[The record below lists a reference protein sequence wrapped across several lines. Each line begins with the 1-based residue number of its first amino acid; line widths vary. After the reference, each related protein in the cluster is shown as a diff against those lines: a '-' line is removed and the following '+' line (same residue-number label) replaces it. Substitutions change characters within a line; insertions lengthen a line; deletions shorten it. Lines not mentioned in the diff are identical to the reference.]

1 MSTWKIDR
9 RFDTPQNAQ
18 VLAFLRADNPS
29 AHSDVAE
36 ELLRSAEGMAGVEP
50 YSPDRPRC
58 AFVMLHLEDST
69 IIGLAYGQSGLAYR
83 LPDSRIAEAGRAGAQ
98 PAEGL
103 GSNWFLLEP
112 WSDTET
118 LQESRRRLAHWCRV
132 AAGATHQ
139 EDSV

>member
-1 MSTWKIDR
+1 
-9 RFDTPQNAQ
+9 
-18 VLAFLRADNPS
+18 
-29 AHSDVAE
+29 
-36 ELLRSAEGMAGVEP
+36 MAGVDH
-50 YSPDRPRC
+50 YCPDLPHY
-58 AFVMLHLEDST
+58 AFVVLHLEDSA

-83 LPDSRIAEAGRAGAQ
+83 LPDSRIAEAARAGAQ

-132 AAGATHQ
+132 AAGTTHPGHT
-139 EDSV
+139 V

>member
-18 VLAFLRADNPS
+18 VLAFLHADNPS

-36 ELLRSAEGMAGVEP
+36 ELLRSADGVAGVDP
-50 YSPDRPRC
+50 YCPDLPHY
-58 AFVMLHLEDST
+58 AFVILHLEDST

-83 LPDSRIAEAGRAGAQ
+83 LSDSRIAEAARAGAQ

-132 AAGATHQ
+132 AADAARPGHT
-139 EDSV
+139 V

>member
-9 RFDTPQNAQ
+9 RFDTPPNAS
-18 VLAFLRADNPS
+18 VLAFLRANHLS
-29 AHSDVAE
+29 AHSDVAD
-36 ELLRSAEGMAGVEP
+36 ELVRSAEGVAGVEP
-50 YSPDRPRC
+50 YCPDLPHY